1 MIVITIDTD
10 NDAFADDHVDECK
23 RIIKD
28 NIDKLYT
35 SDFVNLYDLNGNK
48 VGYMEEKWNYITQNI
63 KKTIRDIF

>member
-48 VGYMEEKWNYITQNI
+48 VGYMEEK
-63 KKTIRDIF
+63 